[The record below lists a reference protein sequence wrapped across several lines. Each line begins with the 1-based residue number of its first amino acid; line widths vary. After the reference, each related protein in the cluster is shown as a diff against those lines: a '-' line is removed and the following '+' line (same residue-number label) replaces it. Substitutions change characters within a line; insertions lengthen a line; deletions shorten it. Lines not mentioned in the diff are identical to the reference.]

1 MSGRDSI
8 DYKMAQPGNH
18 VEAAEPDALVEMTEP
33 VSDAEVVQPGDHV
46 NGTQGLERPA
56 DQTWREN
63 GPPVSRAR
71 LGLLRHGPEYLEIR
85 EPLPT
90 LPARVHMQLEGD
102 TLGETDV
109 PVEEHGERLA
119 SFVTVHGEG
128 VPSDPGG
135 NDTPGGGGATQSER
149 GLRTQCITTICFI
162 FDPFG
167 PIWQDRRQC
176 RARPAP

>member
-8 DYKMAQPGNH
+8 DYKMTQPGNH

-33 VSDAEVVQPGDHV
+33 ASDVEVVQPADHL
-46 NGTQGLERPA
+46 NGTQGFERSA

-63 GPPVSRAR
+63 GPPLTRTR
-71 LGLLRHGPEYLEIR
+71 LGLLRHRPEYLEIR

-90 LPARVHMQLEGD
+90 LPARVHVQLQRD
-102 TLGETDV
+102 TFGETDV

-128 VPSDPGG
+128 VPPDP
-135 NDTPGGGGATQSER
+135 
-149 GLRTQCITTICFI
+149 
-162 FDPFG
+162 
-167 PIWQDRRQC
+167 RRE
-176 RARPAP
+176 